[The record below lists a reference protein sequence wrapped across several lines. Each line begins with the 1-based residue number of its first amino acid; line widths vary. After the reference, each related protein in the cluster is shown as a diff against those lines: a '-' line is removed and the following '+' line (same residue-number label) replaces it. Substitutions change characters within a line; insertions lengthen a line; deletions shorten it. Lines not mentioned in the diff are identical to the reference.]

1 MIAGDLFHRQPLL
14 RELKELDSLL
24 SQMPDTQV
32 VLIAG
37 NHDYIKNDSYYNTF
51 EWSDNVHML
60 KGEVMECVSFPDSRT
75 AVYGSSYHDRE
86 IHDKSYA
93 GAYAEHRQPYEIL
106 MVHGG
111 DEKHVPIQK
120 EELMDLGYDYV
131 ALGHIH
137 KPQELVPGMMAY
149 PGAPEPIDKNDT
161 GVHGYIKG
169 EITPQGCHTEFVPFS
184 VREYRHVEVPV
195 DKDETAYSLKEK
207 IRNVIKEQGEQH
219 LYKIILTG
227 FADPD
232 LYFDHI
238 SFDDLGNIVE
248 IEDQTVPY
256 YNFEKI
262 YQQNKDNILGGLI
275 KSFEGCGEGSLEYQA
290 LCEGVQALMET
301 RRA

>member
-14 RELKELDSLL
+14 RELKEVDSLL

-60 KGEVMECVSFPDSRT
+60 KGEEMECVSFPDSRT

-86 IHDKSYA
+86 IHDKPYA

-219 LYKIILTG
+219 LYKIILNG

>member
-14 RELKELDSLL
+14 RELKEVDSLL

-37 NHDYIKNDSYYNTF
+37 NHDYIRKDSYYNTF

-60 KGEVMECVSFPDSRT
+60 KGEDMESVSFPDCRT

-86 IHDKSYA
+86 IHDKLYS
-93 GAYAEHRQPYEIL
+93 GAYAEHKQPYEIL

-169 EITPQGCHTEFVPFS
+169 EITSQGCHTEFVPFS

-207 IRNVIKEQGEQH
+207 IRNVIEEQGEQH

-227 FADPD
+227 YADPD
-232 LYFDHI
+232 LYFDHT
-238 SFDDLGNIVE
+238 SFDNLGNIVE
-248 IEDQTVPY
+248 IEDQTIPY

-275 KSFEGCGEGSLEYQA
+275 KSFAGCEEGSLEYQA